1 MRIVN
6 RVFTAVVLALV
17 LAGGAAAQTRGH
29 SFLWKVQSGAN
40 VMYLAGSVHALTADA
55 YPLNPVYQRAF
66 DASSVLVEEIDL
78 AEADP
83 LTGGLGLL
91 AKGMYTDGRTF
102 NGVVSRETA
111 ALVAEKLKGTPL
123 ALELIQPMKPWMVTL
138 MLEALGAQSAGLDPE
153 LGLDKH
159 FYNLATDGRKQVI
172 GLETVEYQIDRFDK
186 MPDAMQEQLLR
197 SELAEME
204 TEKTSLRTLLHGVAE
219 RRCRGDRENAP
230 DVVHRQP
237 GGLQLSDHR
246 TEPQLDAAAR
256 RVSETLNALLCD
268 CRCSAHRRP
277 AGIAGAAPAAGLSN
291 RAAVASP
298 VWGFGICQNPALGL
312 QSRSGY
318 DLSRGFGRFQCTSH
332 AGFHPSRRTVPSR
345 RGVGRTRNQLR
356 RFFRGR
362 RRRRSMPV
370 RRRWSRNADSFAGAY
385 GVLLARVPL
394 WHRSGAAL
402 RFSRA
407 WAVESGRGAALQ
419 SGEAVDRSICEVD

>member
-83 LTGGLGLL
+83 LAGGLGLL

-102 NGVVSRETA
+102 SSAVSRETA

-172 GLETVEYQIDRFDK
+172 GLETVQYQIDRFDK

-204 TEKTSLRTLLHGVAE
+204 TEKTSLRTLLTAWQSGDAAAIEKMLLMSFTDNPAAYNSLITE
-219 RRCRGDRENAP
+219 RNRNWM
-230 DVVHRQP
+230 
-237 GGLQLSDHR
+237 
-246 TEPQLDAAAR
+246 PQLDACLKRSTPCFVIVGAAHI
-256 RVSETLNALLCD
+256 VGPQGLLALL
-268 CRCSAHRRP
+268 RQR
-277 AGIAGAAPAAGLSN
+277 
-291 RAAVASP
+291 
-298 VWGFGICQNPALGL
+298 
-312 QSRSGY
+312 GY
-318 DLSRGFGRFQCTSH
+318 QIE
-332 AGFHPSRRTVPSR
+332 
-345 RGVGRTRNQLR
+345 Q
-356 RFFRGR
+356 
-362 RRRRSMPV
+362 
-370 RRRWSRNADSFAGAY
+370 
-385 GVLLARVPL
+385 
-394 WHRSGAAL
+394 
-402 RFSRA
+402 
-407 WAVESGRGAALQ
+407 Q
-419 SGEAVDRSICEVD
+419 